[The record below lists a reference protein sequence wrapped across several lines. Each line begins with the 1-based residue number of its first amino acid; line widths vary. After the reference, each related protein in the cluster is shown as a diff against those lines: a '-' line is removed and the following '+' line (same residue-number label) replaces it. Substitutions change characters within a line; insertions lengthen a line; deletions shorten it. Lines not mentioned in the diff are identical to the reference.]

1 MFEKL
6 KWQSQSFEDN
16 IVCHSMSIEFDGI
29 SDNFQS
35 NIISV
40 DGIYQ
45 KALSSLIKKNNSSHR

>member
-16 IVCHSMSIEFDGI
+16 VLCQTIFDGI

-40 DGIYQ
+40 DGIY
-45 KALSSLIKKNNSSHR
+45 KKVLSSLIKKNNSSHG